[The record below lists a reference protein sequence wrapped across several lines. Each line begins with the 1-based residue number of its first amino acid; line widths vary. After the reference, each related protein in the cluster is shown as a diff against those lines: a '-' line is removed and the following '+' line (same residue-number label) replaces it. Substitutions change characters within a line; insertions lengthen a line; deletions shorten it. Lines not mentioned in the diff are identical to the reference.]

1 MKRTSHHK
9 RLIMISLL
17 SLIGFQ
23 NAFPRASNI
32 AQPSRKRFKR
42 PIKEISGWWQVV
54 RHEADMN
61 RPLPT
66 DWPGIYKHNKAYLP
80 IGKIIHIQ
88 PTGEST
94 MILKGPDGMP
104 NGPSGEGFI
113 YTIFPPFGDDY
124 CAIREDG
131 EGWKQFCD
139 LYRERGV
146 PTQQRMI
153 ILNIFPSN
161 QLLKRWPKVEPY
173 LLDVV
178 PEAVMPTALDTISIS
193 RDKKEIYLMLLSQEN
208 SPEKGE
214 KRYESLEYATVL
226 RKIPAPS
233 GLTLPNSD

>member
-1 MKRTSHHK
+1 MRTLFLTK
-9 RLIMISLL
+9 IFIILIIS
-17 SLIGFQ
+17 SIGSQ
-23 NAFPRASNI
+23 PAFSSTHNI
-32 AQPSRKRFKR
+32 AQPSRKHFKR
-42 PIKEISGWWQVV
+42 PIAEISGWWQVA
-54 RHEADMN
+54 RHEANMN

-139 LYRERGV
+139 LYRENGV

-153 ILNIFPSN
+153 ILDIFPSN

-173 LLDVV
+173 LFDVV
-178 PEAVMPTALDTISIS
+178 PEAIMPTALDSISIS
-193 RDKKEIYLMLLSQEN
+193 RNKKEIYLMLFTQEN
-208 SPEKGE
+208 MPEKGE
-214 KRYESLEYATVL
+214 ERYESLEYATVL

-233 GLTLPNSD
+233 GLTLPKSD